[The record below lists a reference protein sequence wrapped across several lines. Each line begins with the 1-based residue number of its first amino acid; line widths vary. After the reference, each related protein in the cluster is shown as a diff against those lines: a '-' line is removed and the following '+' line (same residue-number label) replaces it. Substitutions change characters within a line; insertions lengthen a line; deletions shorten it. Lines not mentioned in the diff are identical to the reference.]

1 MPAIAETTCYNLS
14 KFRATMKSFRVLDDN
29 IMLRLNET
37 NTHDEP
43 ACANFFNELVAA
55 YQKRDASIKYCI
67 ETMDKNIAAKKQKLY
82 EDPDDYTLK
91 DSIMTDESKRQ
102 IIANENV
109 IEDIVRGRSLK
120 AFQEKCALFDLPEN
134 IQEFLDKRHDYA
146 PAHLDPSIFESVG
159 NGVAPTSFDIP
170 DLVSS
175 PTPSSPEPLKNLKAL
190 ADGLNPLGLDNP
202 QPSLASART
211 KSDDIGSSQK
221 RRLDAVDELI
231 VGWDLELDQRV
242 NRIDNLNIFDKLF
255 DPDTNCDLVP
265 NEFPSIPPTL
275 EASSRDSALDDQLT
289 LHLDSDNSRQKKNF
303 LHNDHSEE
311 TSTPFKDSVEFSLE
325 LPPLTKRPRDIV
337 DDCFGNDGFGLE
349 KFQPDQRNA
358 KVLKT
363 HSAGASKKNTRMSP
377 TDTWRAAGIPQKQDT
392 VTGKDGTGANTVS
405 ATPNNRPDKM
415 QLSWET
421 CTEFGPKIQ
430 LELPFVSP
438 YITEAGTRM
447 FEAVYQKHVDYS
459 FKFQESIAVIPYK
472 SLIDCTLLLLNGT
485 SSSIFSYNQ
494 DAMEFEMN
502 LEKSRIEGCSAS
514 SVLSLLQD
522 MMNIGSHMRRL
533 VNVAETCIHHPDGM
547 GMIRIAFGRSLSSY
561 LTFLQG
567 TVVALQEKAH
577 EGNMHILELHH
588 KTHDMGVI
596 LERLAHLCQC
606 HVMQSLNGFVA
617 RHGFYLPLGTDL
629 LSMIYNEI
637 NEQPS
642 VSDPLWTALLTS
654 ILDHASKPYRDI
666 LSRWLGITPSAYSG
680 HDRNQLSQIASARRP
695 SPESDNKYATRVLD
709 GRSSLISIF
718 DCHLQQSL
726 QGLDPFEELFVRS
739 MHGWSWDG
747 AEPIILADPLDY
759 DAEFQWNENSPPPS
773 FIDVRLAEQVLEA
786 GKELQI
792 LVEFEPRHPLIAHDR
807 KPGQTGTGLKWLYVH
822 SDIAKHKRNCDRSS
836 SEILQALAMRLESMG
851 WISKHKASN
860 ERKRRQWRKQKLK
873 GRQNYISSFTE
884 DSLDNTFGGSTSQMN
899 IDTELAS
906 ITEFDSEVFG
916 LAPRMDSDLQGF
928 FSLSSTIGKTRDMSL
943 ACPDMMAFLLRPCT
957 SPSNV
962 IVGNLSLETPVLP
975 PNSQYQADPSNKPHR
990 TRLGDMAPL
999 AILADQSFGYSI
1011 RTRIS
1016 LISTCVMSLYFHDL
1030 NLLGHLEI
1038 MERFLLMR
1046 DGRFVARMEEALFE
1060 DETGLLTQTARAV
1073 LAEATD
1079 SGSNV
1084 STGRLINMPAPYS
1097 WRTRLTWPPR
1107 SGELELTLR
1116 AVLLEC
1122 FQPSDS
1128 QDLSDDDGESDLE
1141 YMDVEENESIQRIRK
1156 ENVWKKK
1163 GLDANELENILA
1175 FAVKKY
1181 DDDSKIPKD
1190 ANALEALDFLYLDYK
1205 APRPLRLL
1213 FFTPEAYDKYTR
1225 LFTFQLRLA
1234 RIDATLK
1241 RIYMQ
1246 LRTRQKLFQQLST
1259 EGTVSDNNR
1268 HREGRKRQQR
1278 QQQQQLKLKKWQI
1291 EMMKLHQF
1299 RFETQQ
1305 IFDGFRGYIIDVAMG
1320 STWNTFIERLKDVQA
1335 RIEGRIMNNHLGPD
1349 DINLEADPRS
1359 YADESMQADTDHS
1372 SKEERKEEE
1381 EEEEEEDEH
1390 MTSDGLRDLSA
1401 LHEYHEY
1408 ILDRMLFQSLLKRK
1422 QAPILKVVN
1431 GILNCILKLSQLV
1444 DRLPEPKDYRELQ
1457 SSEDQER
1464 DQGQDEE
1471 AEARMMKLKSLQDKF
1486 RSLCHMLVKVLKVLD
1501 ERGLGMEGSISSI
1514 ASGTSTS
1521 AHKIHDSS
1529 KASNVKFLQQ
1539 LLLRIDLQ
1547 G

>member
-1 MPAIAETTCYNLS
+1 MQDLDPA
-14 KFRATMKSFRVLDDN
+14 
-29 IMLRLNET
+29 
-37 NTHDEP
+37 
-43 ACANFFNELVAA
+43 
-55 YQKRDASIKYCI
+55 
-67 ETMDKNIAAKKQKLY
+67 
-82 EDPDDYTLK
+82 
-91 DSIMTDESKRQ
+91 
-102 IIANENV
+102 
-109 IEDIVRGRSLK
+109 SL
-120 AFQEKCALFDLPEN
+120 LF
-134 IQEFLDKRHDYA
+134 IHHKDYA
-146 PAHLDPSIFESVG
+146 LAHLDPSIFESVG

-190 ADGLNPLGLDNP
+190 ADGLNPLGLDNT

-265 NEFPSIPPTL
+265 NKFPPIPPTL

-289 LHLDSDNSRQKKNF
+289 LHLDSDNSRQKKDF
-303 LHNDHSEE
+303 LHNNHSEE
-311 TSTPFKDSVEFSLE
+311 TSTPFKGSVEFSLE

-349 KFQPDQRNA
+349 KFQPEQRNA

-363 HSAGASKKNTRMSP
+363 HPAGASKKSTRISP
-377 TDTWRAAGIPQKQDT
+377 TDTWRAVGIPQKQDT
-392 VTGKDGTGANTVS
+392 VTGKNETGASTVS
-405 ATPNNRPDKM
+405 TSPNNRPDKM

-430 LELPFVSP
+430 PELPFVSP
-438 YITEAGTRM
+438 YISEAGTRI
-447 FEAVYQKHVDYS
+447 FEALYQKHVDYS

-472 SLIDCTLLLLNGT
+472 TLIDCTLLLLNGT
-485 SSSIFSYNQ
+485 PSSIFSYNQ

-502 LEKSRIEGCSAS
+502 LGKSRIEGCSAS
-514 SVLSLLQD
+514 SVSSLLQD

-588 KTHDMGVI
+588 KTHDMG
-596 LERLAHLCQC
+596 

-617 RHGFYLPLGTDL
+617 RHGFYLPLGADL

-666 LSRWLGITPSAYSG
+666 LSRWLGITPSAYTG

-695 SPESDNKYATRVLD
+695 SPESDNKYATGVLD

-836 SEILQALAMRLESMG
+836 SEILQALAM
-851 WISKHKASN
+851 
-860 ERKRRQWRKQKLK
+860 
-873 GRQNYISSFTE
+873 
-884 DSLDNTFGGSTSQMN
+884 SLDNTFGGSTSQMN

-975 PNSQYQADPSNKPHR
+975 PNNQDQADSSNKPHR

-999 AILADQSFGYSI
+999 AILAEQSFGYSI

-1122 FQPSDS
+1122 FQPSDT

-1141 YMDVEENESIQRIRK
+1141 YMDVEENGSIQRIRK

-1234 RIDATLK
+1234 RIDAALK

-1246 LRTRQKLFQQLST
+1246 LRMRQKLFQQLST

-1268 HREGRKRQQR
+1268 HLEGRKRQQR

-1305 IFDGFRGYIIDVAMG
+1305 IVDGFRGYIIDVAMG

-1335 RIEGRIMNNHLGPD
+1335 RIESRIMNSHLGSE
-1349 DINLEADPRS
+1349 DINLETDPRS

-1372 SKEERKEEE
+1372 SKEEKKEEE

-1457 SSEDQER
+1457 SSGNQER
-1464 DQGQDEE
+1464 DQDQDEDDHDEE

-1501 ERGLGMEGSISSI
+1501 ERGLGMEGSTSSI

-1521 AHKIHDSS
+1521 THKIHDSS

-1547 G
+1547 GFND